1 MQVVKKG
8 IKLIVSIAGLAL
20 FCACTK
26 NVPVETITP
35 TNGITVTVT
44 PSVTEALQTP
54 LPTTTPTAV
63 ITKIPTITATPT
75 LTPTLTPLPE
85 PTNTESPTK
94 EPTNKPTKKPTATP
108 TLLPTK
114 TPTVT
119 VGVTI
124 TDVPVVDLEP
134 LITNGWQSMVDI
146 SQTVQV
152 IFSECFNDS
161 KVTKSETTLEICY
174 TSTQEKEL
182 QFQVVYSMQQTLQ
195 HILDTIAEQGGIV
208 LEETIQEKSVSYQIE
223 QNNRIYQ
230 GIALEQDYQKE
241 LLGDVFGDA
250 DSIIGTMQV
259 VFSYPK
265 EQQMKYETEPFQY
278 YVVKIP

>member
-20 FCACTK
+20 FCACTR

-35 TNGITVTVT
+35 TNRITVTVT

-54 LPTTTPTAV
+54 LPTITPTLV
-63 ITKIPTITATPT
+63 ITEIPTLTATPM
-75 LTPTLTPLPE
+75 LTATPTPLPE
-85 PTNTESPTK
+85 PTNKETPTK
-94 EPTNKPTKKPTATP
+94 EPTKKPTATP

-119 VGVTI
+119 VGVTV
-124 TDVPVVDLEP
+124 TDVPKVDLEP

-161 KVTKSETTLEICY
+161 KVTKGETTLEICY

-182 QFQVVYSMQQTLQ
+182 QFQVVYSIQQTLQ
-195 HILDTIAEQGGIV
+195 QILDTIVEQGGIV
-208 LEETIQEKSVSYQIE
+208 LEETVQEKRVSYQIE

-250 DSIIGTMQV
+250 DNIIGTMQV